1 MLIAQ
6 KLEEMN
12 MNCKDARGSVSAFLL
27 AHKADL
33 GRYTMQQV
41 ADATYTSRPTL
52 VRIAKRMGYSGW
64 NELVQKY
71 TEECRYYADHFS
83 HISPNVPFER
93 ATALP

>member
-41 ADATYTSRPTL
+41 ADATYIFA
-52 VRIAKRMGYSGW
+52 VAW
-64 NELVQKY
+64 
-71 TEECRYYADHFS
+71 
-83 HISPNVPFER
+83 
-93 ATALP
+93 